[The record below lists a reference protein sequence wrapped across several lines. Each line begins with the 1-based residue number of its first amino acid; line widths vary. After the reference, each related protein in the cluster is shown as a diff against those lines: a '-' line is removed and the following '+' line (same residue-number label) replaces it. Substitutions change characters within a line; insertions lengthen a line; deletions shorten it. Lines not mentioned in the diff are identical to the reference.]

1 MTFCEHI
8 TNIWTSLIM
17 TFSCKNHDFDTDIC
31 KKLKSR
37 CIMGRRGC
45 VLEGRVALSEET
57 ERLIAELENELAE
70 KRNLRK

>member
-1 MTFCEHI
+1 
-8 TNIWTSLIM
+8 M

-45 VLEGRVALSEET
+45 VLEGRVGLSEET
-57 ERLIAELENELAE
+57 ERLIAELEKELAA
-70 KRNLRK
+70 KKKG

>member
-1 MTFCEHI
+1 
-8 TNIWTSLIM
+8 M

-45 VLEGRVALSEET
+45 VLEGRVAMSEET
-57 ERLIAELENELAE
+57 ERLIAELEKEQAE
-70 KRNLRK
+70 KRKERR

>member
-1 MTFCEHI
+1 
-8 TNIWTSLIM
+8 M

-57 ERLIAELENELAE
+57 EKLIAELEKDLAE
-70 KRNLRK
+70 KKAAKKS

>member
-1 MTFCEHI
+1 
-8 TNIWTSLIM
+8 M

-57 ERLIAELENELAE
+57 ERLIAELENELTE

>member
-1 MTFCEHI
+1 
-8 TNIWTSLIM
+8 M

-45 VLEGRVALSEET
+45 VLEGRVALSEAT
-57 ERLIAELENELAE
+57 EKLIAALEEELAK
-70 KRNLRK
+70 KRKERCAGS

>member
-1 MTFCEHI
+1 
-8 TNIWTSLIM
+8 M

-37 CIMGRRGC
+37 CIMGRKGC

-57 ERLIAELENELAE
+57 ERLIKELEEESAARRVDKNTL
-70 KRNLRK
+70 K

>member
-1 MTFCEHI
+1 
-8 TNIWTSLIM
+8 M

-45 VLEGRVALSEET
+45 VLEGRVALSETTEKLIVELET
-57 ERLIAELENELAE
+57 ELLAKKKARAEG
-70 KRNLRK
+70 R

>member
-1 MTFCEHI
+1 
-8 TNIWTSLIM
+8 M

-57 ERLIAELENELAE
+57 ERLIAELEQGLAE

>member
-1 MTFCEHI
+1 
-8 TNIWTSLIM
+8 M

-45 VLEGRVALSEET
+45 VLEGRVAMSEET
-57 ERLIAELENELAE
+57 ERLIAELEKEQAE
-70 KRNLRK
+70 KKKERR